1 MLKQIQWHQ
10 ANAENNPFGYLNP
23 ARWYIHW
30 WNGRKMD
37 AYIGTEL
44 DKRYREMLADAANTR
59 HKAIIDLVLQ
69 ASPDL
74 SSSKNDTLDAAFR
87 SFAIRQIRLF
97 LFVGH
102 DSSSSAI
109 CYSLYLLSKDSRAY
123 ELLCKEHDRV
133 FGSDPLATPSQLEK
147 NPHLINALP
156 YTLAVIKETLR
167 MFPPA
172 AGIRQ
177 GKRGVCI
184 RDDKGNLCPT
194 DDTMLLTVHV
204 ELHRSQQN
212 WVRPEEFLPERWLV
226 EPGHEL
232 YPLKGAWR
240 PFEHGP
246 RNCVAQSLV
255 LTELRIVLA
264 CVVRRFRIQ
273 PAYEEWDALH
283 PRKGLKEFRGER
295 VYQIEEGAAHP
306 VERYPCRV
314 SFRSR

>member
-1 MLKQIQWHQ
+1 
-10 ANAENNPFGYLNP
+10 
-23 ARWYIHW
+23 
-30 WNGRKMD
+30 MD

-44 DKRYREMLADAANTR
+44 DKRYREMLADPGNIR
-59 HKAIIDLVLQ
+59 HKAVIDLVLQ
-69 ASPDL
+69 ASPGL
-74 SSSKNDTLDAAFR
+74 SSSKFDTLDATFR

-109 CYSLYLLSKDSRAY
+109 CYSFYLLSKSRRAY
-123 ELLCKEHDRV
+123 ELLCREHDEV
-133 FGSDPLATPSQLEK
+133 FGPDPLATPSQLEK
-147 NPHLINALP
+147 NPHMINALP

-177 GKRGVCI
+177 GKRGVSI
-184 RDDKGNLCPT
+184 SDDKGNICPT
-194 DDTMLLTVHV
+194 DETMLLTVHV
-204 ELHRSQQN
+204 ELHRSKQN
-212 WVRPEEFLPERWLV
+212 WVRPDEFLPERWLV
-226 EPGHEL
+226 EPGHQL

-264 CVVRRFRIQ
+264 CVVRRFNIQ

-306 VERYPCRV
+306 VEKYPCRV